1 MLISVIMQMAKNI
14 SGFYLKVFSFLLSQ
28 RYLDE
33 LFVDLIVRNESIY
46 HKSPNVSSFSLKM
59 ECPAEPGD
67 GALLNCSL
75 SLNMNDRG
83 TF

>member
-14 SGFYLKVFSFLLSQ
+14 TGLYLKVFSFLLSQ

-33 LFVDLIVRNESIY
+33 LFVDLFVRIESIY
-46 HKSPNVSSFSLKM
+46 HKIQMCQASPRKI

-67 GALLNCSL
+67 
-75 SLNMNDRG
+75 
-83 TF
+83 